1 MSACRASEATSR
13 GSTQTVSTGAVGNS
27 TLGFNYTAAEQL
39 TQTNSAANGYDQ
51 PESPIALAS
60 GAVQSYN
67 GADELTSS
75 SDVTLLGTATA
86 TDPGSSSTLTLA
98 LPVTTTVNDQV
109 IVSVVLEGSGSVTTP
124 AGYAV
129 ATSTATGSSG
139 SDARIVVLRHSVAA
153 GDSTTLAVSA
163 TASSP
168 KVATALVYR
177 GVNPTSPIDA
187 FTLRSAAATTR
198 VSTTSITASSPG
210 DHLVALLG
218 ANAATAPTWSLSS
231 PPTMTVRASPSLAG
245 IGTAA
250 DDGMQLVTGTVAGIN
265 ATASA
270 SANLVGLEF
279 RFTRVVPAL

>member
-1 MSACRASEATSR
+1 M
-13 GSTQTVSTGAVGNS
+13 QT
-27 TLGFNYTAAEQL
+27 
-39 TQTNSAANGYDQ
+39 
-51 PESPIALAS
+51 
-60 GAVQSYN
+60 YN
-67 GADELTSS
+67 GGDELTSS
-75 SDVTLLGTATA
+75 ATISLVGSATA
-86 TDPGSSSTLTLA
+86 TDPGSSSALTLG

-109 IVSVVLEGSGSVTTP
+109 IVSVVLQGSGSVTAP
-124 AGYAV
+124 AGYSV
-129 ATSTATGSSG
+129 VTSSATGSAS
-139 SDARIVVLRHSVAA
+139 SDAETVVLAHTVTA
-153 GDSTTLAVSA
+153 GDGTTLTVTA